1 MSATLSESRPKPL
14 VLIVLDGWG
23 IAPPS
28 RANAITLAQTP
39 NWDKLT
45 STYPVWSLQSSG
57 EAVGLTWG
65 EMGNS
70 EVGHLAIGTGR
81 IVYQSLP
88 RISRAIA
95 DGSFFSNPALVQACD
110 AAKAGTGRLHLIGL
124 FSSGGVHSF
133 HEHGLAVL
141 ELAKQRGLTEV
152 FVHVILDGRDTP
164 YRSGREFIVKLQDQ
178 LNNLGIGRIATV
190 SGRFWAMDRDNRW
203 DRTQAAYSAIVDGQ
217 SEQMAEDPLAA
228 VSASY
233 AKNVNDEEFPPTVIT
248 SGGQPIATMQS
259 GDTVLT
265 FNFRADRMRQLV
277 TALALPGFVKFTPHR
292 YVENLHVVTMAEYV
306 RDLPVTVAF
315 PPEHAT
321 NPLAAILS
329 EAGLTQLHIAE
340 TEKYAH
346 VTYFFNGGQGDAL
359 TGEQD
364 VLIPSPKVTSYDVK
378 PEMAAREITD
388 RVLRELSAQAFD
400 VIIINFANADMVSHT
415 GNLPASI
422 QAVEVLDE
430 CLGQITQAALAYG
443 GACVITADHGNAEQ
457 LFDPFTGHIDKE
469 HSRVPVPCVLVGK
482 QWAGKLATPGIAGKD
497 LSQIPSSGVLADVAP
512 TILKIL
518 QLRKPDEM
526 TGRSLI

>member
-1 MSATLSESRPKPL
+1 MPDAVRPKPL

-28 RANAITLAQTP
+28 RANAITLANTP

-45 STYPVWSLQSSG
+45 TTYPVWSLQASG

-95 DGSFFSNPALVQACD
+95 DGTFFGNPTLVAACD
-110 AAKAGTGRLHLIGL
+110 SAKAGGKRLHVVGM

-141 ELAKQRGLTEV
+141 ELAKQRGVAEV

-164 YRSGREFIVKLQDQ
+164 YRSGRDFVAKLQDQ
-178 LNNLGIGRIATV
+178 LTSLGVGRIASV
-190 SGRFWAMDRDNRW
+190 CGRYYAMDRDNRW
-203 DRTQAAYSAIVDGQ
+203 ERTQAAYAAIVDGQ
-217 SEQMAEDPLAA
+217 SENVAEDPLAA
-228 VSASY
+228 LSASY
-233 AKNVNDEEFPPTVIT
+233 AKDVNDEEFPPTVIT
-248 SGGQPIATMQS
+248 AGGQPVATVQP
-259 GDTVLT
+259 GDSVVM

-277 TALALPGFVKFTPHR
+277 TALALPGFAKFSPHR
-292 YVENLHVVTMAEYV
+292 HVDNLNVVTMAEYV
-306 RDLPVTVAF
+306 RDLPVAVAF
-315 PPEHAT
+315 PPEHVANAMAT
-321 NPLAAILS
+321 VLS
-329 EAGLTQLHIAE
+329 QAGLTQLHIAE

-346 VTYFFNGGQGDAL
+346 VTYFINGGQGDTLA
-359 TGEQD
+359 GEQD
-364 VLIPSPKVTSYDVK
+364 VLIPSPKVATYDLK
-378 PEMAAREITD
+378 PEMAAREIAD

-400 VIIINFANADMVSHT
+400 VIVINFANADMVAHT

-430 CLGQITQAALAYG
+430 CLGQITEAALAYG
-443 GACVITADHGNAEQ
+443 GVCVITADHGNAEQ

-482 QWAGKLATPGIAGKD
+482 QWAGKLATPGIVGKD
-497 LSQIPSSGVLADVAP
+497 LSQIPPSGVLADVAP